1 MSKMSD
7 AFSEILE
14 LLQEGVSPEDV
25 AQIMDIPVEW
35 VIPIYYS
42 VMTGDPYDAE

>member
-1 MSKMSD
+1 MSE

-14 LLQEGVSPEDV
+14 LLQEGFSPGDV
-25 AQIMDIPVEW
+25 AQIMDIPEEW
-35 VIPIYYS
+35 VIPMYYS